1 MVKDDK
7 THTKHTR
14 ESADGGAPADAH
26 APGFDSDRLKQEVAT
41 FKLLCQGRD
50 GRLCLFED
58 ADGHYTAVRT
68 DRLA

>member
-1 MVKDDK
+1 MVKSGNEYTAPVGTKAEETK
-7 THTKHTR
+7 T
-14 ESADGGAPADAH
+14 E
-26 APGFDSDRLKQEVAT
+26 DRNHGKRKRDMAT

-58 ADGHYTAVRT
+58 ADGHFTAVRS

>member
-7 THTKHTR
+7 AHTKHAR
-14 ESADGGAPADAH
+14 GSAEEGAPADAH
-26 APGFDSDRLKQEVAT
+26 ASGFDRDRLKQEVAT

-50 GRLCLFED
+50 GKLCLFED

>member
-1 MVKDDK
+1 MKGKK
-7 THTKHTR
+7 TY
-14 ESADGGAPADAH
+14 GAPEGAKAAASPAEEAH
-26 APGFDSDRLKQEVAT
+26 ASEQHHGKHKHDMAT

-58 ADGHYTAVRT
+58 ADGHFTAVRS